1 MTTAEKNAA
10 ASRTLHDL
18 LLLRY
23 EPVAVKM
30 IEDEADVPDN
40 AVNPERDMG
49 KHMAL
54 CQAYS
59 LARRN
64 KKTVYIDKNS
74 EWCWSPMVCMGY
86 VESAPGT
93 QAFDMLCKFIGIKD
107 PEAAKE
113 FFANFPRFP
122 VGKYQGVVAA
132 PLCSSSFEP
141 DVVLIYTNPAQMRML
156 IGGIKQQTGKL
167 VASAFDI
174 IDSCTYDTVLP
185 IQTGE
190 YRVTIPDPGEYERAL
205 ADEDEVILSVPGPRM
220 DELLT
225 GLATNATRGLG
236 YKCLNKEMEYDF
248 KRPAFYNSLFEMWG
262 FDKGEDWE
270 PRK

>member
-1 MTTAEKNAA
+1 MILTEKNAA
-10 ASRTLHDL
+10 DSRTLHDL

-23 EPVAVKM
+23 EPIAVKM

-40 AVNPERDMG
+40 ALNPKRDLG

-64 KKTVYIDKNS
+64 KKTIYIDKNS

-93 QAFDMLCKFIGIKD
+93 KAFDMLSRLIGIMD
-107 PEAAKE
+107 QDAAKE
-113 FFANFPRFP
+113 FFTKFPRLP
-122 VGKYQGVVAA
+122 YGKYQGVLAA
-132 PLCSSSFEP
+132 PLCSCSFEP
-141 DVVLIYTNPAQMRML
+141 DVVLIYANPAQTRMM

-167 VASAFDI
+167 VESTFDV

-190 YRVTIPDPGEYERAL
+190 YRITFPDPGEYERGL
-205 ADEDEVILSVPGPRM
+205 TDEDEVILSVPKGRM
-220 DELLT
+220 DELLR
-225 GLATNATRGLG
+225 GLTSNASHGLG

-248 KRPAFYNSLFEMWG
+248 KRPPFYNSLFEMWG
-262 FDKGEDWE
+262 FDRGEDWE